1 MARKIKSILYPVRY
15 WARDRAGFFGIH
27 FPGGVRRGLS
37 ILVFWAPFF
46 GRTVMA
52 RFKSHRFGGNTG
64 HNISLLA
71 ALAAGAAGL
80 AAAGTAWASTNVYI
94 GPASG
99 TSADWNTA
107 ANWSTGIPVA
117 GDSAYL
123 FGNAAGS
130 TLQSGGNVL
139 YDAAGNPQLNSLS
152 IGASSS
158 GYIALNLTT
167 GSNLNATTET
177 LAGGSTAQTA
187 ARLEQSSGTNTVG
200 TLYVGSAPFFSGS
213 GYQGLYDLYGG
224 TVSGGTEFIGAAGG
238 PGVFNQGGY
247 GGSLNS
253 ATSIQIGSAALS
265 TGIYNIAGPATGSST
280 NKTTTT
286 TELVVGGNGT
296 GTFNQ
301 SGGVVSIGT
310 DLDLGGSSAGAV
322 GTYNLNASSSY
333 GTPTLSAANEYIG
346 INGSGTFTQSAGT
359 TNTVA
364 SNLTIAVNPGSRG
377 TYTLSGGTLQLGQS
391 VYNSFF
397 HRFVFF
403 SGTVLNNGT
412 FNQSGGTLQDING
425 SADLTFTNSA
435 TGTVDISGGTVNAS
449 LANNGTVNIQGAGSN
464 VVVGGSVTNNS
475 VIDSQAAGQ
484 TLTINGSGL
493 NNLGQITLRATT
505 INGSGPLTNNGQIA
519 GGGNVGGTGGFT
531 NNGVL
536 TQTIGSGAYT
546 TSSNLTV
553 SDTGTNTNA
562 GTILMANGYVLT
574 LSGSP
579 LSNTGTVNLNGG
591 TVAGSAALTNASGG
605 VVQGSGLISTGFAN
619 NAGATLL
626 LQAGTTDISNGF
638 SNAGTILL
646 DGITANLT
654 GGAIS
659 NSGTIQGLGSVGTNI
674 INLGSGT
681 VEALGGTL
689 VLNGSFGNAG
699 LIAAPTGSKVL
710 LVNSPGVNRGT
721 ISLTGGIFDTNGNI
735 LQNTGEV
742 SGYGTFSTGGFENGF
757 QATPGVYTPGS
768 VTFTGGTTTVN
779 GNVTNDTGS
788 TMTIEYNPAIFT
800 GSVVNN
806 GTVFITQTTAS
817 FAGTYVDNGTT
828 IHDPSTTY
836 YTNWTIGSS
845 GATTAGT
852 GDVIA
857 VTGNFINNST
867 QNTKWSTTAAE
878 LEFLG
883 GSAHT
888 MDVAG
893 TDMGATTAGFSN
905 NFAWGILDLNGTND
919 ALILGKGTG
928 LAAGVNGAFYTYEL
942 LLAGGVSQIANI
954 TGNGVNIYYD
964 PTNSANAYLGDKT
977 YSLANGGEIAPVPE
991 PTALALLAMAGAG
1004 LALLKRRRSGTRA
1017 G

>member
-1 MARKIKSILYPVRY
+1 M
-15 WARDRAGFFGIH
+15 
-27 FPGGVRRGLS
+27 
-37 ILVFWAPFF
+37 
-46 GRTVMA
+46 
-52 RFKSHRFGGNTG
+52 
-64 HNISLLA
+64 
-71 ALAAGAAGL
+71 
-80 AAAGTAWASTNVYI
+80 AGTAWGAQDYYI

-99 TSADWNTA
+99 ASADWNTA

-117 GDSAYL
+117 GDDVLLNEDAV
-123 FGNAAGS
+123 GS
-130 TLQSGGNVL
+130 HLGSGGNVL
-139 YDAAGNPQLNSLS
+139 YDAVSNPQLNSLS

-158 GYIALNLTT
+158 GYIALILTT
-167 GSNLNATTET
+167 GSDLNSTTET

-187 ARLEQSSGTNTVG
+187 AQITQNSGTNTVG
-200 TLYVGSAPFFSGS
+200 TLNVGAAPFFSGS
-213 GYQGLYDLYGG
+213 GYQGLYGLYGG
-224 TVSGGTEFIGAAGG
+224 TVSGGAEFIGAAGS

-253 ATSIQIGSAALS
+253 ATSIQIGSAAQS
-265 TGIYNIAGPATGSST
+265 TGVYNISLTAAGSYT

-286 TELVVGGNGT
+286 TDLTVGGNGT

-301 SGGVVSIGT
+301 SGGVVSVGT
-310 DLDLGGSSAGAV
+310 DLDLGGSSAEAV
-322 GTYNLNASSSY
+322 GTYNLNATNSI
-333 GTPTLSAANEYIG
+333 GTTPTLSAANEYIG

-364 SNLTIAVNPGSRG
+364 SNLGIAVNPGSRG

-425 SADLTFTNSA
+425 GTDLTFTNSA

-449 LANNGTVNIQGAGSN
+449 LTNNGTVNIQGSGSE
-464 VVVGGSVTNNS
+464 VIVGGSVTNNS
-475 VIDSQAAGQ
+475 VMDAQAAGQ

-519 GGGNVGGTGGFT
+519 GGGNIGGTGGFT

-536 TQTIGSGAYT
+536 TQTIGSGAYA
-546 TSSNLTV
+546 TSGNLTV

-562 GTILMANGYVLT
+562 GTVLMANGYVLT

-591 TVAGSAALTNASGG
+591 TVTGSATLTNAGGG

-674 INLGSGT
+674 TNLGTGT

-768 VTFTGGTTTVN
+768 ATFTGGTTTVN

-836 YTNWTIGSS
+836 YTNWTVGIS

-852 GDVIA
+852 GDLIV

-919 ALILGKGTG
+919 SLILGKGTG

-954 TGNGVNIYYD
+954 TGNGVSIYYD
-964 PTNSANAYLGDKT
+964 PTNSANAYLDDKT
-977 YSLANGGEIAPVPE
+977 YSLTNGGEIAPVPE
-991 PTALALLAMAGAG
+991 PAPVALLAIAGAG
-1004 LALLKRRRSGTRA
+1004 MLLRRRGFRKNGLNSRE
-1017 G
+1017 